1 MEYKMKLSH
10 NYRKELTPLA
20 FSEIPKE
27 TLIEENF
34 MQILKECANYR
45 SE

>member
-20 FSEIPKE
+20 FSEIPNE
-27 TLIEENF
+27 MLIAENF
-34 MQILKECANYR
+34 IKVLNNFITVR
-45 SE
+45 